1 MNLRPPG
8 YEPGELPDCSTPR
21 RSPDCS
27 TLVTLVSMW
36 DWAIWA
42 ALVLATVAGIAAF
55 ALLVV
60 RSLEAWRAF
69 KQTQG
74 AVVGG
79 LDAFAVEAEAVADK
93 LAAAGHTAELQESVG
108 RLRVSLAR
116 LDVLRAALDEVDGTV
131 GRVTAYLPHK

>member
-1 MNLRPPG
+1 
-8 YEPGELPDCSTPR
+8 
-21 RSPDCS
+21 
-27 TLVTLVSMW
+27 MW

-42 ALVLATVAGIAAF
+42 ALVLGTVAGIAAITV
-55 ALLVV
+55 LVV

-69 KQTQG
+69 KQTRG

-79 LDAFAVEAEAVADK
+79 LDAFAAQAGAVADK
-93 LAAAGHTAELQESVG
+93 LAAAGDTAELQESVG

-116 LDVLRAALDEVDGTV
+116 LDVLRAALDELDGTV

>member
-1 MNLRPPG
+1 
-8 YEPGELPDCSTPR
+8 
-21 RSPDCS
+21 
-27 TLVTLVSMW
+27 MW
-36 DWAIWA
+36 DWAMWA

-69 KQTQG
+69 NQTQE

>member
-1 MNLRPPG
+1 MSPASYLTAPPRG
-8 YEPGELPDCSTPR
+8 VY
-21 RSPDCS
+21 PDCS

-42 ALVLATVAGIAAF
+42 ALVLVTVAGIAAF
-55 ALLVV
+55 GLLVM
-60 RSLEAWRAF
+60 RSLETWRAF
-69 KQTQG
+69 KQTRR

-79 LDAFAVEAEAVADK
+79 LDEFATQAEAVADK
-93 LAAAGHTAELQESVG
+93 LAAAGDTAELQESVR

-116 LDVLRAALDEVDGTV
+116 LDVLRAALDEVDATV

>member
-1 MNLRPPG
+1 MSPASYLTAPPRG
-8 YEPGELPDCSTPR
+8 VAQ
-21 RSPDCS
+21 DCS

-42 ALVLATVAGIAAF
+42 ALVLGTVVGIAAL

-69 KQTQG
+69 KQTRG
-74 AVVGG
+74 AVLGG
-79 LDAFAVEAEAVADK
+79 LDAFAAQSGAVADK
-93 LAAAGHTAELQESVG
+93 LAAAGDTAQLHESIG
-108 RLRVSLAR
+108 RLRGSLAR

-131 GRVTAYLPHK
+131 GRVTAYLPRK

>member
-1 MNLRPPG
+1 
-8 YEPGELPDCSTPR
+8 
-21 RSPDCS
+21 
-27 TLVTLVSMW
+27 MW

-42 ALVLATVAGIAAF
+42 GLVLGTTAGIAAL

-69 KQTQG
+69 QQTWG
-74 AVVGG
+74 AVVEG
-79 LDAFAVEAEAVADK
+79 LDAFAAQAGAVADK
-93 LAAAGHTAELQESVG
+93 LAAAGDTAELLESVG

-116 LDVLRAALDEVDGTV
+116 LDVLRAAIDDVDGTV

>member
-1 MNLRPPG
+1 
-8 YEPGELPDCSTPR
+8 
-21 RSPDCS
+21 
-27 TLVTLVSMW
+27 MW

-42 ALVLATVAGIAAF
+42 ALVLGTVAGIAAL

-69 KQTQG
+69 RQTRG

-79 LDAFAVEAEAVADK
+79 LDEFAEQPEVVADK
-93 LAAAGHTAELQESVG
+93 LATAGDTAELQESIG

>member
-1 MNLRPPG
+1 
-8 YEPGELPDCSTPR
+8 
-21 RSPDCS
+21 
-27 TLVTLVSMW
+27 MW

-42 ALVLATVAGIAAF
+42 ALVLGTVAGIAAL

-69 KQTQG
+69 RQTRG

-79 LDAFAVEAEAVADK
+79 LDKFAAQAEAVADK
-93 LAAAGHTAELQESVG
+93 LTAAGDTAELQKSVG
-108 RLRVSLAR
+108 PLRVSLAR

-131 GRVTAYLPHK
+131 GPVAAYLPHK

>member
-1 MNLRPPG
+1 
-8 YEPGELPDCSTPR
+8 
-21 RSPDCS
+21 
-27 TLVTLVSMW
+27 MW

-42 ALVLATVAGIAAF
+42 ALVLGTVAGIAAL

-69 KQTQG
+69 KQTRG

-79 LDAFAVEAEAVADK
+79 LDAFAGQAGAVADK
-93 LAAAGHTAELQESVG
+93 LAAAGDTAELQESVG

-131 GRVTAYLPHK
+131 GRVTAYVPHK

>member
-1 MNLRPPG
+1 
-8 YEPGELPDCSTPR
+8 
-21 RSPDCS
+21 
-27 TLVTLVSMW
+27 MW

-42 ALVLATVAGIAAF
+42 ALVLGTVAGIAAITV
-55 ALLVV
+55 LVV

-69 KQTQG
+69 KQTRG

-79 LDAFAVEAEAVADK
+79 LDAFAAQAGAVADK
-93 LAAAGHTAELQESVG
+93 LAAAGDTAELQQSVG

-116 LDVLRAALDEVDGTV
+116 LDILRAALDEVDGTV